1 MNEEK
6 EMSFHFS
13 KEDELKIAAYVEK
26 VKYADLVEDIK
37 FREIAKSKEAVQEIL
52 RAVLDDEKLV
62 VVKSIEQKNIAE
74 SVFHGVILD
83 CECELKTGELVNIE
97 MQIAFK
103 NAPVKRM
110 RYNQSA
116 MTIAHSPKNKYFDY
130 EKIPSIISI
139 MFCEFDIFDLKKP
152 IYEIKRHVND
162 TSIVSDNGIRELYVN
177 LTAEV
182 KDRKLKELFDILKEL
197 TYLNNQMFPN
207 LSRTK
212 EKFNNMMEGEKHM
225 SGLTREIY
233 IDGYETGEK
242 KGIQQGIEQGIE
254 QGILSAYIDMYKNG
268 LIKANDAARMLKI
281 SVDEFLENIK

>member
-1 MNEEK
+1 MDENREL
-6 EMSFHFS
+6 SFS
-13 KEDELKIAAYVEK
+13 KEDEQRIAAYIEK

-52 RAVLDDEKLV
+52 RVVLDDEKLI
-62 VVKSIEQKNIAE
+62 VVKSIEQKNISE
-74 SVFHGVILD
+74 SIFHGVILD

-139 MFCEFDIFDLKKP
+139 MFCEFDIFELNEP
-152 IYEIKRHVND
+152 IYEIKRHVNN
-162 TSIVSDNGIRELYVN
+162 TNIVSNNGIRELYVN

-182 KDRKLKELFDILKEL
+182 KNRKLKELFGILKEL
-197 TYLNNQMFPN
+197 KYFNNQMFPN
-207 LSRTK
+207 LSKTK
-212 EKFNNMMEGEKHM
+212 EKFNGAVK
-225 SGLTREIY
+225 L
-233 IDGYETGEK
+233 
-242 KGIQQGIEQGIE
+242 
-254 QGILSAYIDMYKNG
+254 LSF
-268 LIKANDAARMLKI
+268 LWFSKA
-281 SVDEFLENIK
+281 

>member
-1 MNEEK
+1 MIK
-6 EMSFHFS
+6 KRDFTSRFTR
-13 KEDELKIAAYVEK
+13 EDELKIAAYTEK

-37 FREIAKSKEAVQEIL
+37 FREIAKSKEAVEEIL
-52 RAVLDDEKLV
+52 RVVLKDEKLV
-62 VVKSIEQKNIAE
+62 VVRSIEQKNIAE

-130 EKIPSIISI
+130 EKLPSIISI
-139 MFCEFDIFDLKKP
+139 MFCEFDIFGLRDP

-162 TSIVSDNGIRELYVN
+162 TSKISDNGIRELYVN

-182 KDRKLKELFDILKEL
+182 EDKKLKELFDILKVL
-197 TYLNNQMFPN
+197 TYMNNQMFPN
-207 LSRTK
+207 LSKTK
-212 EKFNNMMEGEKHM
+212 EKFNNMMEGDKFM

-242 KGIQQGIEQGIE
+242 RGVQQGIEQGK
-254 QGILSAYIDMYKNG
+254 LSLLMNLVRDK
-268 LIKANDAARMLKI
+268 LI
-281 SVDEFLENIK
+281 SVAEAAKRLGVSESDFLKLAK

>member
-1 MNEEK
+1 MNENREL
-6 EMSFHFS
+6 SFS
-13 KEDELKIAAYVEK
+13 KEDERKIAAYTER

-52 RAVLDDEKLV
+52 RVVLDDEKLV
-62 VVKSIEQKNIAE
+62 VVRSIEQKNISE

-130 EKIPSIISI
+130 DKIPSIISI
-139 MFCEFDIFDLKKP
+139 MFCEFDIFGLDEP
-152 IYEIKRHVND
+152 IYDIKRHVNN
-162 TSIVSDNGIRELYVN
+162 TSVVSDNGIRELYVN
-177 LTAEV
+177 LTA
-182 KDRKLKELFDILKEL
+182 RTNNSKLKELFDILKEL
-197 TYLNNQMFPN
+197 KYFNNQMFPN
-207 LSRTK
+207 LSKMK
-212 EKFNNMMEGEKHM
+212 EKFNNMMEGEKQM

-233 IDGYETGEK
+233 IDGYESGEK
-242 KGIQQGIEQGIE
+242 KGIEQGIE
-254 QGILSAYIDMYKNG
+254 KGIEQGKLSILVNLVKDKLLSVAEAAKRLG
-268 LIKANDAARMLKI
+268 VSESEFTELAKA
-281 SVDEFLENIK
+281 